1 MTLSLKLRQG
11 LVSIVL
17 LLLLLPSS
25 FVAID
30 QAFFT
35 QLLTNAEQKLEVHMY
50 AILSDLKI
58 TDGKIELS
66 NNTLSPDF
74 FRPDSGLSAYIT
86 SNENISAEDAFVDST
101 AINSTSTNVSSSG
114 INSGAVDSFDA
125 DSFEIDSIVWQSD
138 SSLSQKFNP
147 PDTTLVPGEHMFY
160 PYVSASK
167 EYWLLSI
174 ALLFDSGEQT
184 RPLTI
189 HIVQTDAMLT
199 APYISFRNTLLS
211 WFIWIGAALV
221 LFSVLAYYWT
231 TKPLSKLDQE
241 IRKLEGGEQDHLNGH
256 YPAELTTIKEDLN
269 LLLANQNRQ
278 KLRYRNHLSDL
289 AHALKTPVA
298 VLNTSILSQQPELK
312 EQLDR
317 ISAMIDHQ
325 LKRAS
330 SSGQDIWKKQFEI
343 LPHIEKLCNALQKIY
358 RDKELDIQIDC
369 PENATFR
376 GDETDLMEI
385 LGNLL
390 DNACKACRH
399 RVKLTVSQN
408 PLNLIIE
415 DDGPGIAKD
424 DRKKLFARG
433 TRLDT
438 YKDGHGVGLSI
449 VAELVSSYSGGMQVT
464 ESPLGGARFELI
476 FPE

>member
-25 FVAID
+25 FIAID

-35 QLLTNAEQKLEVHMY
+35 QLLTSAEQKLEVHMY
-50 AILSDLKI
+50 AMLSDLKI
-58 TDGKIELS
+58 IDGKIELS

-74 FRPDSGLSAYIT
+74 FRPDSGLSAYVT
-86 SNENISAEDAFVDST
+86 SVDH
-101 AINSTSTNVSSSG
+101 TNT
-114 INSGAVDSFDA
+114 DQ
-125 DSFEIDSIVWQSD
+125 IVWQSD
-138 SSLSQKFNP
+138 SSLSQNFTP
-147 PDTTLVPGEHMFY
+147 PDTNLVPGEHSFY
-160 PYVSASK
+160 SYTSANQ

-184 RPLTI
+184 RPLAI
-189 HIVQTDAMLT
+189 HIVQTDAMLR
-199 APYISFRNTLLS
+199 APYLSFRNTLLS

-221 LFSVLAYYWT
+221 ILSILAYYWT

-241 IRKLEGGEQDHLNGH
+241 IRKLEGGEQDHLNGQ
-256 YPAELTTIKEDLN
+256 YPVELTNIKEDLN

-278 KLRYRNHLSDL
+278 KQRYRNHLSDL

-298 VLNTSILSQQPELK
+298 VLKTSVLSEQPELK

-317 ISAMIDHQ
+317 ISAMIEHQ

-330 SSGQDIWKKQFEI
+330 SSGQDIWKKQFDI
-343 LPHIEKLCNALQKIY
+343 LPHVDKLCNALQKIY
-358 RDKELDIQIDC
+358 RDKDLHIQIECAD
-369 PENATFR
+369 NATFR

-390 DNACKACRH
+390 DNACKACQRQ
-399 RVKLTVSQN
+399 VKLTVIQN
-408 PLNLIIE
+408 PLNLIVE
-415 DDGPGIAKD
+415 DDGPGIAKEA
-424 DRKKLFARG
+424 RKKLFARG

-449 VAELVSSYSGGMQVT
+449 VAELVSSYSGGMQIT
-464 ESPLGGARFELI
+464 DSPLGGARFELI

>member
-17 LLLLLPSS
+17 LILLLPSS
-25 FVAID
+25 FIAID

-35 QLLTNAEQKLEVHMY
+35 QLLTNAEQRLEVHMY

-58 TDGKIELS
+58 NDGKIELS

-86 SNENISAEDAFVDST
+86 SPVNTDTGNTDTANTDAYKAVAD
-101 AINSTSTNVSSSG
+101 STNVYSSY
-114 INSGAVDSFDA
+114 V
-125 DSFEIDSIVWQSD
+125 DSIVWQSD
-138 SSLSQKFNP
+138 SSMNQNFNP
-147 PDTTLVPGEHMFY
+147 PDTTLVPGEHLFY
-160 PYVSASK
+160 PYVSASR
-167 EYWLLSI
+167 EYWVLSI

-189 HIVQTDAMLT
+189 HIVQTDAMLK
-199 APYISFRNTLLS
+199 APYLSFRNTLLT
-211 WFIWIGAALV
+211 WFFWIGAALV
-221 LFSVLAYYWT
+221 LLSVLAYYWT

-241 IRKLEGGEQDHLNGH
+241 IRKLEGGEQDHLNGQ

-278 KLRYRNHLSDL
+278 KQRYRNHLSDL

-298 VLNTSILSQQPELK
+298 VLNTSALSQQPELK

-317 ISAMIDHQ
+317 ISGMIEHQ

-358 RDKELDIQIDC
+358 RDKDLHIQTDC

-399 RVKLTVSQN
+399 QVKLTVSQN

-415 DDGPGIAKD
+415 DDGPGIAKEA
-424 DRKKLFARG
+424 RKKLFTRG

-449 VAELVSSYSGGMQVT
+449 VAELVASYSGGMQISD
-464 ESPLGGARFELI
+464 SPLGGARFELI

>member
-11 LVSIVL
+11 LVSIAL

-58 TDGKIELS
+58 QDDKIELS
-66 NNTLSPDF
+66 NTTLSPDF

-86 SNENISAEDAFVDST
+86 GNDIDTVNNSSIGFNNEVGSIDGTDSSPLNNIL
-101 AINSTSTNVSSSG
+101 
-114 INSGAVDSFDA
+114 
-125 DSFEIDSIVWQSD
+125 WQSD
-138 SSLSQKFNP
+138 SSLSQSFNP
-147 PDTTLVPGEHMFY
+147 PETLLVPGEVMFY
-160 PYVSASK
+160 PYVSGNEK
-167 EYWLLSI
+167 YWLLSI
-174 ALLFDSGEQT
+174 ALLFDSGEQI

-189 HIVQTDAMLT
+189 HIVQTDTMLS
-199 APYISFRNTLLS
+199 APYLSFRNTLLT

-278 KLRYRNHLSDL
+278 KQRYRNHLSDL

-298 VLNTSILSQQPELK
+298 VLNTSVLSQQPELK

-358 RDKELDIQIDC
+358 RDKNLNIQLDC
-369 PENATFR
+369 PANATFR

-390 DNACKACRH
+390 DNACKACQQQ
-399 RVKLTVSQN
+399 VKLTVSQN
-408 PLNLIIE
+408 PLNLIID
-415 DDGPGIAKD
+415 DDGPGIARD
-424 DRKKLFARG
+424 ARKKLFTRG

-449 VAELVSSYSGGMQVT
+449 VAELVSSYSGGMQIT

>member
-11 LVSIVL
+11 LVSIAL

-25 FVAID
+25 FIAID
-30 QAFFT
+30 QAFYT
-35 QLLTNAEQKLEVHMY
+35 QLLTSAEQKLEVHMY
-50 AILSDLKI
+50 AMLSDLKI
-58 TDGKIELS
+58 NDDKIELS

-86 SNENISAEDAFVDST
+86 DNGNT
-101 AINSTSTNVSSSG
+101 
-114 INSGAVDSFDA
+114 
-125 DSFEIDSIVWQSD
+125 VWQSD
-138 SSLSQKFNP
+138 SSLSQKFTP
-147 PDTTLVPGEHMFY
+147 PNAHLVPGEHLFY
-160 PYVSASK
+160 PYNDNDSSSQ
-167 EYWLLSI
+167 YWLLSI

-184 RPLTI
+184 TPLTI
-189 HIVQTDAMLT
+189 HIVQTNSMLT
-199 APYISFRNTLLS
+199 APYVSFRNTLLT
-211 WFIWIGAALV
+211 WFVWIGAALV

-241 IRKLEGGEQDHLNGH
+241 IRKLEGGEQDHLNGN
-256 YPAELTTIKEDLN
+256 YPAELSTIKEDLN

-278 KLRYRNHLSDL
+278 KQRYRNHLSDL

-298 VLNTSILSQQPELK
+298 VLNTSVLSQQPELK

-317 ISAMIDHQ
+317 ISAMIEHQ

-343 LPHIEKLCNALQKIY
+343 LPHVEKLTNALQKIY
-358 RDKELDIQIDC
+358 RNKDLIISIECAQD
-369 PENATFR
+369 AMFR

-390 DNACKACRH
+390 DNACKACQH
-399 RVKLTVSQN
+399 QVKFSVAQQ
-408 PLNLIIE
+408 PLQMIIE
-415 DDGPGIAKD
+415 DDGPGIALT
-424 DRKKLFARG
+424 DRKKLFTRG

-449 VAELVSSYSGGMQVT
+449 VAELVSSYSGTMQIT
-464 ESPLGGARFELI
+464 DSNLGGARFELQ
-476 FPE
+476 FPES

>member
-17 LLLLLPSS
+17 LMLLLPSS

-30 QAFFT
+30 QAFYT

-58 TDGKIELS
+58 NEDKIELN
-66 NNTLSPDF
+66 NNTLAPDF

-86 SNENISAEDAFVDST
+86 SAGN
-101 AINSTSTNVSSSG
+101 
-114 INSGAVDSFDA
+114 
-125 DSFEIDSIVWQSD
+125 IVWQSD
-138 SSLSQKFNP
+138 SSLNQHFTP
-147 PDTTLVPGEHMFY
+147 PDTNLVPGEHLFY
-160 PYVSASK
+160 NYRNTLA
-167 EYWLLSI
+167 EDYWLLSI

-189 HIVQTDAMLT
+189 HIVQTDSMLA

-241 IRKLEGGEQDHLNGH
+241 IRKLEGGEQDHLSGH

-278 KLRYRNHLSDL
+278 KQRYRNHLSDL

-298 VLNTSILSQQPELK
+298 VLNTSALSQQPELK

-317 ISAMIDHQ
+317 ISAMIEHQ

-343 LPHIEKLCNALQKIY
+343 RPHVEKLCNALQKIY
-358 RDKELDIQIDC
+358 RNKDLIIHIDC
-369 PENATFR
+369 ADNAMFR

-390 DNACKACRH
+390 DNACKACKH
-399 RVKLTVSQN
+399 QVKLIIHQN
-408 PLNLIIE
+408 PLNMVIE
-415 DDGPGIAKD
+415 DDGPGIAQE
-424 DRKKLFARG
+424 DRKKLFKRG

-449 VAELVSSYSGGMQVT
+449 VAELVASYSGGMLIA
-464 ESPLGGARFELI
+464 ESTLGGARFDLN
-476 FPE
+476 FPD

>member
-25 FVAID
+25 FIAID

-58 TDGKIELS
+58 QDGKVELS
-66 NNTLSPDF
+66 NTTLSPDF

-86 SNENISAEDAFVDST
+86 SNDISPAAPQNRSRSGQ
-101 AINSTSTNVSSSG
+101 NSSG
-114 INSGAVDSFDA
+114 NDN
-125 DSFEIDSIVWQSD
+125 IVWQSD
-138 SSLSQKFNP
+138 SSLSQPFSP
-147 PDTTLVPGEHMFY
+147 PDTTLVPGEDRFY
-160 PYVSASK
+160 PYVSSNQQ
-167 EYWLLSI
+167 YWLLSI

-184 RPLTI
+184 YPLTI
-189 HIVQTDAMLT
+189 HIVQTDEMLT
-199 APYISFRNTLLS
+199 APYLSFRNTLLT
-211 WFIWIGAALV
+211 WFIWIGAALI

-241 IRKLEGGEQDHLNGH
+241 IRRLEGGEQDHLNGH

-278 KLRYRNHLSDL
+278 KQRYRNHLSDL

-298 VLNTSILSQQPELK
+298 VLNTSVLSQQPELK

-317 ISAMIDHQ
+317 ISAMIEHQ
-325 LKRAS
+325 LKRAG
-330 SSGQDIWKKQFEI
+330 SSGQDIWKKQFDI

-358 RDKELDIQIDC
+358 RDKDLTIQIDC
-369 PENATFR
+369 PPNATFR

-385 LGNLL
+385 MGNLL
-390 DNACKACRH
+390 DNACKACKQQVR
-399 RVKLTVSQN
+399 LTVTQH

-424 DRKKLFARG
+424 ARKKLFTRG

-449 VAELVSSYSGGMQVT
+449 VAELVSSYSGGMQIT

>member
-17 LLLLLPSS
+17 LMLLLPSS

-58 TDGKIELS
+58 NDGKIELS

-86 SNENISAEDAFVDST
+86 SNDSIGSGG
-101 AINSTSTNVSSSG
+101 AASDSMSVNSSS
-114 INSGAVDSFDA
+114 
-125 DSFEIDSIVWQSD
+125 FESNNTDSIVWQSD
-138 SSLSQKFNP
+138 SSLSQKFSP
-147 PDTTLVPGEHMFY
+147 PDTTLVPGEHLFY
-160 PYVSASK
+160 PYVSDAQ

-199 APYISFRNTLLS
+199 APYLSFRNTLLT
-211 WFIWIGAALV
+211 WFVWIGAALV

-241 IRKLEGGEQDHLNGH
+241 IRKLEGGEQDHLNGN

-278 KLRYRNHLSDL
+278 KQRYRNHLSDL

-298 VLNTSILSQQPELK
+298 VLNTSVLSQQPELK

-343 LPHIEKLCNALQKIY
+343 MPHIDKLCNALQKIY
-358 RDKELDIQIDC
+358 RDKDLDIQIDC
-369 PENATFR
+369 PANATFR
-376 GDETDLMEI
+376 GDETDLMEM

-464 ESPLGGARFELI
+464 ESPLGGAKFELI

>member
-25 FVAID
+25 FIAID

-35 QLLTNAEQKLEVHMY
+35 QLLTSAEQKLEVHMY
-50 AILSDLKI
+50 AMLSDLKI
-58 TDGKIELS
+58 IDGKIELS

-74 FRPDSGLSAYIT
+74 FRPDSGLSAYVT
-86 SNENISAEDAFVDST
+86 SVD
-101 AINSTSTNVSSSG
+101 NSDN
-114 INSGAVDSFDA
+114 NA
-125 DSFEIDSIVWQSD
+125 IVWQSD
-138 SSLSQKFNP
+138 SSLSQNFSP
-147 PDTTLVPGEHMFY
+147 PDTNLVPGEHSFY
-160 PYVSASK
+160 SYSSANE

-184 RPLTI
+184 RPLAI
-189 HIVQTDAMLT
+189 HIVQTNTMLI
-199 APYISFRNTLLS
+199 APYLSFRNTLLT
-211 WFIWIGAALV
+211 WFIWIAAALV
-221 LFSVLAYYWT
+221 LLSVLAYYWT
-231 TKPLSKLDQE
+231 TKPLSNLDQE
-241 IRKLEGGEQDHLNGH
+241 IRKLEGGEQDHLNGQ
-256 YPAELTTIKEDLN
+256 YPVELTNIKEDLN

-278 KLRYRNHLSDL
+278 KQRYRNHLSDL

-298 VLNTSILSQQPELK
+298 VLKTSALSEQPELK

-317 ISAMIDHQ
+317 ISAMIEHQ

-330 SSGQDIWKKQFEI
+330 SSGQDIWKKQFDI
-343 LPHIEKLCNALQKIY
+343 LPHVDKLCNALQKIY
-358 RDKELDIQIDC
+358 RDKELHIHIDC
-369 PENATFR
+369 AENATFR
-376 GDETDLMEI
+376 GDETDLMGI

-390 DNACKACRH
+390 DNACKACQRQ
-399 RVKLTVSQN
+399 VKLTVIQN
-408 PLNLIIE
+408 PLNLIVE

-424 DRKKLFARG
+424 ARKKLFERG

-449 VAELVSSYSGGMQVT
+449 VAELVSSYSGGMQIT
-464 ESPLGGARFELI
+464 DSPMGGARFELI

>member
-11 LVSIVL
+11 LVSFVL

-25 FVAID
+25 FIAID

-35 QLLTNAEQKLEVHMY
+35 QLLTSAEQKLEVHMY
-50 AILSDLKI
+50 AMLSDLKI
-58 TDGKIELS
+58 IDGKIELS

-74 FRPDSGLSAYIT
+74 FRPDSGLSAYVT
-86 SNENISAEDAFVDST
+86 SADNP
-101 AINSTSTNVSSSG
+101 NSV
-114 INSGAVDSFDA
+114 
-125 DSFEIDSIVWQSD
+125 VWQSD
-138 SSLSQKFNP
+138 SSLSQNFTP
-147 PDTTLVPGEHMFY
+147 PEPNLVPGEHLFY
-160 PYVSASK
+160 PYANADQ

-189 HIVQTDAMLT
+189 HIVQTNTLLV
-199 APYISFRNTLLS
+199 APYLSFRNTLLT
-211 WFIWIGAALV
+211 WFIWIAAVLV
-221 LFSVLAYYWT
+221 LLSVFAYYWT
-231 TKPLSKLDQE
+231 TKPLSNLDQE
-241 IRKLEGGEQDHLNGH
+241 IRKLEGGEQDHLNGQ
-256 YPAELTTIKEDLN
+256 YPVELTNIKEDLN

-278 KLRYRNHLSDL
+278 KQRYRNHLSDL

-298 VLNTSILSQQPELK
+298 VLKTSALSQQPELK

-317 ISAMIDHQ
+317 ISAMIEHQ

-343 LPHIEKLCNALQKIY
+343 LPHVEKLINALQKIY
-358 RDKELDIQIDC
+358 RDKNLHIEVECAD
-369 PENATFR
+369 NATFR

-390 DNACKACRH
+390 DNACKACQRKI
-399 RVKLTVSQN
+399 KLTVLQN
-408 PLNLIIE
+408 PLNLIVE

-424 DRKKLFARG
+424 ARKKLFERG

-449 VAELVSSYSGGMQVT
+449 VAELVASYSGGMQIT

>member
-25 FVAID
+25 FIAID

-58 TDGKIELS
+58 QDGKVELG
-66 NNTLSPDF
+66 NTTLSPDF

-86 SNENISAEDAFVDST
+86 SRDINPAATNTSNTATDNSADA
-101 AINSTSTNVSSSG
+101 SSG
-114 INSGAVDSFDA
+114 DNGSAS
-125 DSFEIDSIVWQSD
+125 SIVWQSD
-138 SSLSQKFNP
+138 SSLSQQFNP
-147 PDTTLVPGEHMFY
+147 PDTTLVPGEHLFY
-160 PYVSASK
+160 SYVSGS
-167 EYWLLSI
+167 EQYWLLSI

-189 HIVQTDAMLT
+189 HIVQTDTNLT
-199 APYISFRNTLLS
+199 APYLSFRNTLLR

-241 IRKLEGGEQDHLNGH
+241 IRKLEGGEQDHLNGR
-256 YPAELTTIKEDLN
+256 YPAELTNIKEDLN

-278 KLRYRNHLSDL
+278 KQRYRNHLSDL

-298 VLNTSILSQQPELK
+298 VLNTSVLSQQPELK

-317 ISAMIDHQ
+317 ISAMIEHQ

-343 LPHIEKLCNALQKIY
+343 LPHVEKLCNALQKIY
-358 RDKELDIQIDC
+358 RDKNLDIQIDC
-369 PENATFR
+369 PAHATFR

-390 DNACKACRH
+390 DNACKACKQQ
-399 RVKLTVSQN
+399 VKLTVSQN
-408 PLNLIIE
+408 PVNLIIE
-415 DDGPGIAKD
+415 DDGPGIARD
-424 DRKKLFARG
+424 ARKKLFTRG

-449 VAELVSSYSGGMQVT
+449 VAELVTSYSGGMQIT
-464 ESPLGGARFELI
+464 DSPLGGARFELI